1 MKDLITITER
11 KGVQLV
17 DARELHKKLK
27 AGRDYSNWVKDRIK
41 EYGFERNQDYFVEDN
56 QFQSVD
62 YQILR
67 QNGRKGRPTI
77 DYFITID
84 MAKELAMVERNEQG
98 RKIRRYFIEVEKLA
112 RKQLMRVPA
121 SINVYGIKAMPYD
134 WWLLQHG
141 YSVSSGQRGRRIR
154 NYPQHFYKTSEGK
167 WYISELYASAL
178 LKIKE
183 GKRELK
189 QIPALPKL
197 EQVEMFLEG

>member
-17 DARELHKKLK
+17 DARELHKRLGSKRNFADWIK
-27 AGRDYSNWVKDRIK
+27 QRIEK
-41 EYGFERNQDYFVEDN
+41 YEFIENED
-56 QFQSVD
+56 FFSFS
-62 YQILR
+62 QICEKPL
-67 QNGRKGRPTI
+67 GGRPSI
-77 DYFITID
+77 EFHLSIT
-84 MAKELAMVERNEQG
+84 MAKELAMLQDNEMG
-98 RKIRRYFIEVEKLA
+98 RKFRRYFIEVEKMA
-112 RKQLMRVPA
+112 RKQLVRIPQ

-183 GKRELK
+183 GKGELK

-197 EQVEMFLEG
+197 EQVEMFLEN